1 MIDQNLEWDWDK
13 VRELTQDLRK
23 ANEKLQKMLD
33 EYEVATARMNAA
45 AEAYEEAA
53 KIFDIKGGE

>member
-23 ANEKLQKMLD
+23 ANEKLKKMLD

>member
-1 MIDQNLEWDWDK
+1 MINQNLEWDWDK
-13 VRELTQDLRK
+13 VRELTQDLRE

-53 KIFDIKGGE
+53 KIFDIEGGE